1 MKHALIAAS
10 LVLVAGTVAGCG
22 GDSSTSSSQD
32 KGAPS
37 GPPTDAS
44 VSEFCGTFKSIGQ
57 DVAKLGKDAKDTEIV
72 AALKKAGTQLDDTGT
87 PKNITSDARQGFQI
101 TVKLIGG
108 LADNATQADVGK
120 IDDSLSAT
128 EKKQEDA
135 FNTYVAATC
144 KM

>member
-22 GDSSTSSSQD
+22 GDSSSQD
-32 KGAPS
+32 KAAPS

-87 PKNITSDARQGFQI
+87 PTSISSSARQGFEI
-101 TVKLIGG
+101 TVKLIED
-108 LADNATQADVGK
+108 LDDNATQADIGK
-120 IDDSLSAT
+120 IDDGLSAT
-128 EKKQEDA
+128 QKKQETA
-135 FNTYVAATC
+135 FNEYVAKTC